1 MSPKRILLTWIDPET
16 EQPNTIVSELPITLG
31 RDKSNTVALYSSLIS
46 RQHARLEEAS
56 GGILIKDMNSANGIQ
71 VNGSRV
77 EQANITEADT
87 FSIGP
92 FTFNW
97 EYDSIG
103 VFSAVAA
110 PAGKPIENDKT
121 FKLSVQELKAA
132 LQASPTAETTAQPA
146 HEATIQLSTAE
157 LQAALNPE
165 PSAKTALLSVDELQ
179 ALAQQGRGSAPQTIE
194 TNDGKT
200 LQMTSDQM
208 QQILAQKG
216 SAGAT
221 IQLNVNE
228 IQAFLAKPA
237 TAPSLAAKVVEEAA
251 PSFPP
256 AFFNKPIVTI
266 DEIKKSGVQVDEI
279 TYLGVGGG
287 LANYT
292 WADHLVIFGANP
304 NDIMTIGFEP
314 KPYGRYRR
322 LCLNSQIPDHERLR
336 SDSGSTPDNIWGWP
350 GYALREIWTDLL
362 RGRLAHV
369 AKILWQIFT
378 EPVLSETYAPIAGR
392 LYESIDREATRIGWD
407 QMWRYG
413 RVKAVRKTDDG
424 RYVVAYSQTTRGHA
438 PIHKFAIGQF
448 VQLGVGYP
456 GIKLLPDLKEYR
468 ERTEDFKQVVNA
480 YEEHEHMYHDLE
492 KNGGT
497 VLVRGRGIV
506 ASRIIQRI
514 YELRKKNPNIMM
526 INVLRTPQMK
536 GHRFQ
541 RAQRKVKNHWEL
553 QPMVFPRAA
562 ISGRLRMMLEE
573 ASEDTRKQYMND
585 WGGTTTQDRRDWM
598 GIIEQ
603 GLKEGWYQ
611 IQFGNVIKVDRTPD
625 GQIISTMQPLGQKG
639 QSQIVS
645 DYVMDA
651 TGLNAEIDDNPML
664 KDILGMYD
672 LSKNVVKG
680 RLQINKS
687 FEVVGME
694 NGKGRI
700 FAAGAM
706 ALGGPFAAV
715 DSFIGMQFVATRSI
729 EQLIRLHAPGLKPL
743 TPWRSVSQFIK
754 WARGVQP

>member
-1 MSPKRILLTWIDPET
+1 MSIQRIILTWNDPET

-31 RDKSNTVALYSSLIS
+31 REKSNTVALYSSLIS
-46 RQHARLEEAS
+46 RQHARLDAAN
-56 GGILIKDMNSANGIQ
+56 GGLQIKDMNSANGLL
-71 VNGSRV
+71 VNGNKV
-77 EQANITEADT
+77 EEATITENDT
-87 FSIGP
+87 FTIGP

-97 EYDSIG
+97 EFDQAG
-103 VFSAVAA
+103 AFATVAT
-110 PAGKPIENDKT
+110 PAGKPVEADKT
-121 FKLSVQELKAA
+121 FKLSVHELKAA
-132 LQASPTAETTAQPA
+132 LQEHPSPVPASAPQP
-146 HEATIQLSTAE
+146 EATMRLSAAE
-157 LQAALNPE
+157 VQAALQHQHH
-165 PSAKTALLSVDELQ
+165 ARTALLSVDELQ
-179 ALAQQGRGSAPQTIE
+179 SLAKQASKGETQIIE
-194 TNDGKT
+194 TTDGKT
-200 LQMTSDQM
+200 LQMTAEQM
-208 QQILAQKG
+208 QQILNQKG

-221 IQLNVNE
+221 IQLNANE
-228 IQAFLAKPA
+228 IQAFLARPA
-237 TAPSLAAKVVEEAA
+237 TAPTPSAKAEEAA

-266 DEIKKSGVQVDEI
+266 DEIKKSGVAVDEI
-279 TYLGVGGG
+279 TYLGIGGG

-322 LCLNSQIPDHERLR
+322 LCVNSQIPDHERLR

-350 GYALREIWTDLL
+350 GYAIREMWTDLL
-362 RGRLAHV
+362 RGRLGHV

-413 RVKAVRKTDDG
+413 RVKAIRKTDDG

-438 PIHKFAIGQF
+438 PIHKFVIGQF

-480 YEEHEHMYHDLE
+480 YEEHEHMYKDLE

-497 VLVRGRGIV
+497 VLIRGRGIV

-526 INVLRTPQMK
+526 INVLRTPQVK

-541 RAQRKVKNHWEL
+541 RAQRIVKNHWEL

-573 ASEDTRKQYMND
+573 ANEETRKQYMND

-598 GIIEQ
+598 GIISQ

-611 IQFGNVIKVDRTPD
+611 IQFGNVTRVDRTPD
-625 GQIISTMQPLGQKG
+625 GQIVSTLQVLGQKG
-639 QSQIVS
+639 QSQLVT

-664 KDILGMYD
+664 RDLLGMYD

-680 RLQINKS
+680 RLHINKF
-687 FEVVGME
+687 FEVAGME

-715 DSFIGMQFVATRSI
+715 DSFIGMQFVAQRSI
-729 EQLIRLHAPGLKPL
+729 EQLIRLRAPGLKPL
-743 TPWRSVSQFIK
+743 TPWRSVAQFIK